1 MYFKCDRWAEEKS
14 LNLNMV
20 QRHGV
25 SLNDLSEYTLLLMA
39 WVALSVFF
47 IHPFI
52 WQVLR
57 LSSRYLKGSNKSNL
71 KMKTHIT

>member
-1 MYFKCDRWAEEKS
+1 MYFKCDHWAAS

-47 IHPFI
+47 NHPFT

-57 LSSRYLKGSNKSNL
+57 LSSLNLKGSNKSNL

>member
-1 MYFKCDRWAEEKS
+1 MYFKCDRWAAS

-47 IHPFI
+47 NHHFT
-52 WQVLR
+52 WQVLM
-57 LSSRYLKGSNKSNL
+57 LSSLNLKGSNKSNL